1 MLRFNTYV
9 FSILSYDIY
18 VDENKEIINFNRV
31 ECNDSLKI
39 RKVIIPL
46 KYITEIN
53 IYYHC
58 IGILLNDH
66 FAKIY

>member
-1 MLRFNTYV
+1 MLWFNTYV
-9 FSILSYDIY
+9 FSVLSYDLS
-18 VDENKEIINFNRV
+18 VDESKEIVNFNRV

-46 KYITEIN
+46 KYITETN

-58 IGILLNDH
+58 MDILVNDH
-66 FAKIY
+66 FEKIY